1 MKSENKLLSCICK
14 LCIYI
19 IVIIKT
25 RTKTFFFRDELEVI
39 FSIENRT
46 VESTHTTYSSQSNP
60 LKLKLQKK
68 SCAVGAPPRADEN
81 NDDLPDPALS
91 PVKPCNSRPIPRPS
105 SSRSLVA
112 VQDEEDVRL
121 HWERKV
127 AKKCE
132 KSKKKKSKKSKKGK
146 STRELIKENEEMKNE
161 VLKYLVK
168 NNQKILQESSS
179 SSPETS
185 TLE

>member
-121 HWERKV
+121 HWARTVRRENL
-127 AKKCE
+127 
-132 KSKKKKSKKSKKGK
+132 
-146 STRELIKENEEMKNE
+146 RELIKENEERSIKI
-161 VLKYLVK
+161 YIVK
-168 NNQKILQESSS
+168 NKKKDNTRVFILFA
-179 SSPETS
+179 
-185 TLE
+185 

>member
-14 LCIYI
+14 RCIYI
-19 IVIIKT
+19 IVIDQNTNQNIY
-25 RTKTFFFRDELEVI
+25 FFFREELEVI

-46 VESTHTTYSSQSNP
+46 VESTYTVCSSQSNP

-68 SCAVGAPPRADEN
+68 SCAVGAPPRADDN

-121 HWERKV
+121 HWARKF
-127 AKKCE
+127 AQKCE

-146 STRELIKENEEMKNE
+146 STRADQRKWSNEERSI
-161 VLKYLVK
+161 
-168 NNQKILQESSS
+168 KISR
-179 SSPETS
+179 
-185 TLE
+185 

>member
-1 MKSENKLLSCICK
+1 MHLYHSYHQNTNQNI
-14 LCIYI
+14 
-19 IVIIKT
+19 
-25 RTKTFFFRDELEVI
+25 FFFRDELEVI

-46 VESTHTTYSSQSNP
+46 VESTYTAYSSQSNP

-112 VQDEEDVRL
+112 VQDEDVRL

-168 NNQKILQESSS
+168 NKQTILQESSS

-185 TLE
+185 TSEESD

>member
-1 MKSENKLLSCICK
+1 MKSENNYYLVFVNCACISQLSI
-14 LCIYI
+14 
-19 IVIIKT
+19 
-25 RTKTFFFRDELEVI
+25 KTFFFSEELEVI
-39 FSIENRT
+39 LSIENRT
-46 VESTHTTYSSQSNP
+46 VESTYTACSSQSNP

-68 SCAVGAPPRADEN
+68 SCAVGAPPRASSADEN
-81 NDDLPDPALS
+81 SDDLPDPALS

-146 STRELIKENEEMKNE
+146 STRELIKENEERSIKI
-161 VLKYLVK
+161 YIVK
-168 NNQKILQESSS
+168 NKKKDNTRVFILFA
-179 SSPETS
+179 
-185 TLE
+185 